1 MTEQS
6 QKPGRPGEPAS
17 KPGRPI
23 TEILQLNQELVHNLE
38 GLVAEHDARKKELDE
53 LKFSYDQS
61 QAEMKR
67 LHEELAHANQRDAER
82 HEQLRQLELDEL
94 QNAQLQW
101 AMDRQALLDQ
111 HDALKQGHQDLQQS
125 HDRAQVELGR
135 LKDDVG
141 RAKARDEERR
151 GQLRQL
157 EQERMQLGQKFEND
171 QKKMRTDLKSAQ
183 EDLDSLQSA
192 QIQWAMDRETLLKDR
207 DAAVAKQAELEQEWQ
222 KARADLTQEK
232 ARLTDLNA

>member
-82 HEQLRQLELDEL
+82 RE
-94 QNAQLQW
+94 
-101 AMDRQALLDQ
+101 
-111 HDALKQGHQDLQQS
+111 
-125 HDRAQVELGR
+125 
-135 LKDDVG
+135 
-141 RAKARDEERR
+141 
-151 GQLRQL
+151 QLRQL
-157 EQERMQLGQKFEND
+157 EQERVDQLGAMSAHLD
-171 QKKMRTDLKSAQ
+171 AMR
-183 EDLDSLQSA
+183 
-192 QIQWAMDRETLLKDR
+192 
-207 DAAVAKQAELEQEWQ
+207 AAVERYLKQGR
-222 KARADLTQEK
+222 KAA
-232 ARLTDLNA
+232 